1 MKNEKLNLQLEK
13 NKIRQEILK
22 KRNNLSTEEVE
33 KKSDVIIQN
42 LEKFIKNIF

>member
-22 KRNNLSTEEVE
+22 TRNNLSTEEVE
-33 KKSDVIIQN
+33 KKVI
-42 LEKFIKNIF
+42 